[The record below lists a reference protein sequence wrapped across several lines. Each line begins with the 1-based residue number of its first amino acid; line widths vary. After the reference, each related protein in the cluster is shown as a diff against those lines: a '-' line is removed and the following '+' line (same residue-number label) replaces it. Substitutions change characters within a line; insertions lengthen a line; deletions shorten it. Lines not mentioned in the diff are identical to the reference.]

1 MPRMGSMSESRPEAA
16 GLMPLSGNV
25 QRTLLALL
33 VAVLVVLPLALH
45 LPMYLDDHL
54 RAVKGVSKWSRDGR
68 PIASLL
74 WQIITL
80 NAPRLSIGSPL
91 GLFLCVPAFIGSGFL
106 LCRTLRN
113 RQVWAPALVVG
124 LLFACPYFLENLSF
138 SFDAPLMVVAV
149 MGNLAAASLLAERPR
164 GWSTL
169 TVMSTAVPLLVLS
182 LSLYQ
187 AANPAFWLPV
197 GFAAFSLLPRRWGL
211 FWQGVGCQGLSLLL
225 YRWLVLLPG
234 DLGGYA
240 QRRGV
245 IPPFDELFGVIGFNL
260 TNFAALLRDHWW
272 NTPSGD
278 VFAVFLIVTVPVIC
292 LSIGRPWITALL
304 LLPLLVLSYGMPLL
318 LAEPVWAPRTFIGV
332 GVNLACLA
340 LLATREIRS
349 DRSGL
354 KRPAVLRSAPFRALV
369 MVVVAAAFW
378 TCLHIVYVYANAQSA
393 QQSLNRFV
401 LSSLN
406 RSLAHADV
414 DPRWLNEL
422 YVEGTAPLSPI
433 AQNSFRSVPYLRTL
447 VHPLSHRWAGMETKQ
462 MLEER
467 GFGKLRNRDDNIGP
481 VRSLSSTALM
491 DLSLQGRRLQVT
503 FKAPE
508 LGG

>member
-1 MPRMGSMSESRPEAA
+1 MCIRDR
-16 GLMPLSGNV
+16 
-25 QRTLLALL
+25 
-33 VAVLVVLPLALH
+33 
-45 LPMYLDDHL
+45 L
-54 RAVKGVSKWSRDGR
+54 RG
-68 PIASLL
+68 
-74 WQIITL
+74 
-80 NAPRLSIGSPL
+80 
-91 GLFLCVPAFIGSGFL
+91 
-106 LCRTLRN
+106 
-113 RQVWAPALVVG
+113 
-124 LLFACPYFLENLSF
+124 
-138 SFDAPLMVVAV
+138 
-149 MGNLAAASLLAERPR
+149 
-164 GWSTL
+164 
-169 TVMSTAVPLLVLS
+169 
-182 LSLYQ
+182 
-187 AANPAFWLPV
+187 
-197 GFAAFSLLPRRWGL
+197 
-211 FWQGVGCQGLSLLL
+211 
-225 YRWLVLLPG
+225 
-234 DLGGYA
+234 
-240 QRRGV
+240 
-245 IPPFDELFGVIGFNL
+245 
-260 TNFAALLRDHWW
+260 HWW

-304 LLPLLVLSYGMPLL
+304 LLPLLVFSYGMPLL

-340 LLATREIRS
+340 LLATREISS

-406 RSLAHADV
+406 RSLVHADV